1 MRPDVSMLSLEGTL
15 ARKGTE
21 MTVEKRRELRRFEG
35 LSVNLALADGSRLD
49 DVSLV
54 SARGRSLWIFA
65 GGEDRFVPVTAV
77 IDAWPSTA
85 AAA

>member
-1 MRPDVSMLSLEGTL
+1 
-15 ARKGTE
+15 

-35 LSVNLALADGSRLD
+35 STVSLALADGSRLD

-54 SARGRSLWIFA
+54 SARGLTLWIFS

>member
-1 MRPDVSMLSLEGTL
+1 
-15 ARKGTE
+15 

-35 LSVNLALADGSRLD
+35 SSVNLALADGSRLD

-54 SARGRSLWIFA
+54 SARGVSLWIFA

-77 IDAWPSTA
+77 IDAWPSTGATA
-85 AAA
+85 A